1 MEIATAARI
10 LLEHKGRDLWTISPS
25 ATVFEAIRLMSEKN
39 IGALP
44 VLEGESLAGIVSE
57 RDYMSK
63 VMLKG
68 RSSKETTVG
77 EIMTR
82 GVVTVEP
89 QQSVSECMDIITQH
103 RVRHLPV
110 MEQGRL
116 IGVVSIGDLVRWIIA
131 TQRVT
136 IEQLEKYIA
145 GGYPA

>member
-1 MEIATAARI
+1 MEIATAART
-10 LLEHKGRDLWTISPS
+10 LLEHKGGDLWTISPS

-89 QQSVSECMDIITQH
+89 QQSVSQCMDIITQH

-110 MEQGRL
+110 VEQGRL